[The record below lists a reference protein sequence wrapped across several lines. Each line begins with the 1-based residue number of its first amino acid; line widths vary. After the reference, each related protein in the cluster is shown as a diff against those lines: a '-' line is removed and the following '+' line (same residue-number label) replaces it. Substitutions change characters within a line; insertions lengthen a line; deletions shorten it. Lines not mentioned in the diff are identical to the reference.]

1 MSHEADMEIAYQQTI
16 EHLFSRLP
24 MFTRIGAAA
33 YKPNLDN
40 TIRLCEALG
49 NPHTKFKSIHIAG
62 TNGKGSCSHM
72 MAAVLQEHGH
82 KTGLYTSP
90 HIADFRE
97 RIRINGEVISKEWV
111 VSFIDKIKSYLEEW
125 QPSFFEVT
133 VAMAFSYF
141 AEQEVDIAVVEVGL
155 GGLLD
160 STNVITPELSVI
172 TNISLDHTNLLGNTL
187 QEIATQKAG
196 IIKPGVPVV
205 IGETVQETQ
214 TVFLTAAIQ
223 QKTTCFFADQIWAV
237 TRQQFIENKQV
248 LQMVN
253 ATQQI
258 ISTYELDLIGV
269 YQRENLKT
277 VCCALDVLR
286 AQGWILDDTLIK
298 KALAA
303 VMKLTGIQGR
313 FQPVYLKPTVI
324 LDVSHNE
331 AGIKACMHQVA
342 QMTFQ
347 RLYIIMG
354 FVRDKDVT
362 NVLKLFPKEARYV
375 CTQAQIPRALPYEEL
390 LQMATEK
397 GLQGEGFSQMTEA
410 LQFAMAQAKE
420 DDLILVTG
428 SFFIVDD
435 AFRFFESYK
444 K

>member
-1 MSHEADMEIAYQQTI
+1 MNTTIDEIYEQTVKD
-16 EHLFSRLP
+16 LFARLP

-49 NPHTKFKSIHIAG
+49 NPQLKFKSIHIAG

-72 MAAVLQEHGH
+72 LSAVLQKHGH

-90 HIADFRE
+90 HISDFRE
-97 RIRINGEVISKEWV
+97 RIRINGDVISKEWV
-111 VSFIDKIKSYLEEW
+111 VDFVKKIASILKEI

-141 AEQEVDIAVVEVGL
+141 AEQEVDIAVIEVGL

-160 STNVITPELSVI
+160 STNVIIPELSII
-172 TNISLDHTNLLGNTL
+172 TNISLDHTNLLGTTL
-187 QEIATQKAG
+187 HEIATQKAG
-196 IIKPGVPVV
+196 IMKPVVPVV

-248 LQMVN
+248 LQLAN
-253 ATQQI
+253 TSQQI
-258 ISTYELDLIGV
+258 ISTYELDLLGV

-286 AQGWILDDTLIK
+286 AQGWLLDDAIVK
-298 KALAA
+298 KALAN

-313 FQPVYLKPTVI
+313 FQKVHLNPTVI
-324 LDVSHNE
+324 VDVSHNE
-331 AGIKACMHQVA
+331 AGIKACMRQVA
-342 QMTFQ
+342 QMHYRQLF
-347 RLYIIMG
+347 IIMG

-362 NVLKLFPKEARYV
+362 TVLKLFPKDAQYLF
-375 CTQAQIPRALPYEEL
+375 TQAQIPRALPFEEL
-390 LQMATEK
+390 QQMAKESA
-397 GLQGEGFSQMTEA
+397 LQGEGFSTMTEA
-410 LQFAMAQAKE
+410 LQSVMVQANE
-420 DDLILVTG
+420 EDLILVTG
-428 SFFIVDD
+428 SFFIADD
-435 AFRFFESYK
+435 AFRFFKSYK